1 MYKFPYLI
9 EGWVVSSESV
19 VYSDTEL
26 YKVPRWKTMRMLD
39 SRTHNKP
46 SSLGVP
52 LSPLSSHPN
61 CVHNWWPL
69 DEIRRF
75 VRRSTQQREFIRT
88 RNRSIERLVNYDGNK
103 INQKSW
109 VRAGTWSQLREGES
123 EGSNDVLCMWA
134 SSCSVLHKRTR
145 SDWKMEPNLV
155 WSDQAPQYS
164 ESQSRLEN
172 WMKTFGCAP
181 EVERSTCH
189 PESAQSELSRS
200 KVLRGKNLSDL
211 TGLGRRFIFIFFCP
225 WAFLPCPIAS
235 DLHVS
240 LGPTIFC
247 WFCWWFF
254 VLSFDSERCAHEL
267 GSRSPADQLCQKS
280 ARILTL
286 PTSAHLIV
294 AVVSMSVRSVGVEVF
309 SPVGMARAAT
319 IPVGALE
326 AGHWM
331 GETPRGQKA
340 RDAEPAEQTPDQKAE
355 EIVKKTLDSN
365 LERRCSRTWK
375 GLRPSSSISPTNW
388 SAQEGDTITLHRK
401 FHKFNEGT
409 CHLESNLFS
418 IPGSEELDNQAPK
431 NNCGTLVLEPEGTWR
446 DMKKFFTTSSG
457 KRHWHLKHRWRTIT
471 WKNWSKLWTSNR
483 SWKNGMLCVWVGVQ
497 IQNLATGD
505 P

>member
-52 LSPLSSHPN
+52 LSPLSSHPKR
-61 CVHNWWPL
+61 VHNWWPL
-69 DEIRRF
+69 DEIRRSA
-75 VRRSTQQREFIRT
+75 RRSTQQREFIRT
-88 RNRSIERLVNYDGNK
+88 RNRSIERLVNYDENK

-109 VRAGTWSQLREGES
+109 LQEETWSQLREGEIPR
-123 EGSNDVLCMWA
+123 V
-134 SSCSVLHKRTR
+134 KRHGVNVSIILFCPAQTYKD
-145 SDWKMEPNLV
+145 DWKMEPNLV

-172 WMKTFGCAP
+172 WIKTSGSAP

-211 TGLGRRFIFIFFCP
+211 TGSGRRFIFIFIFP

-240 LGPTIFC
+240 LGPTICC

-267 GSRSPADQLCQKS
+267 GSRSAADQLCQKS
-280 ARILTL
+280 TRILTL

-294 AVVSMSVRSVGVEVF
+294 AFDSMSVRSVGVEVF
-309 SPVGMARAAT
+309 SPVGMSRAAT

-326 AGHWM
+326 AEDLI
-331 GETPRGQKA
+331 GETPRWQKA
-340 RDAEPAEQTPDQKAE
+340 RDAEPAEQTPNGK
-355 EIVKKTLDSN
+355 VK
-365 LERRCSRTWK
+365 
-375 GLRPSSSISPTNW
+375 
-388 SAQEGDTITLHRK
+388 
-401 FHKFNEGT
+401 
-409 CHLESNLFS
+409 
-418 IPGSEELDNQAPK
+418 
-431 NNCGTLVLEPEGTWR
+431 
-446 DMKKFFTTSSG
+446 
-457 KRHWHLKHRWRTIT
+457 
-471 WKNWSKLWTSNR
+471 
-483 SWKNGMLCVWVGVQ
+483 
-497 IQNLATGD
+497 
-505 P
+505 